1 MHGMR
6 KDQLILL
13 PHDPSWIDDFVAESR
28 KIREVLVESS
38 ITVEHVGSTA
48 IPTVHAKPILDI
60 AILCGEGGINP
71 VIQALVRVGYEYR
84 GHYGD
89 QDGHYY
95 AVLDQDG
102 IRFCQVHLYPEATD
116 DFRIKIL
123 FRDALRKNSELA
135 REYNACKLE
144 FAKVA
149 TNKLEYAEQ
158 KSKWVDK
165 FIVKVLSAAE
175 GA

>member
-13 PHDPSWIDDFVAESR
+13 PHDPSWIDDFVAESS

-60 AILCGEGGINP
+60 AILCGECGINP

-84 GHYGD
+84 GRYGD
-89 QDGHYY
+89 QEGHYY
-95 AVLDQDG
+95 AVLDQDE

-116 DFRIKIL
+116 
-123 FRDALRKNSELA
+123 EL
-135 REYNACKLE
+135 YGHP
-144 FAKVA
+144 
-149 TNKLEYAEQ
+149 Y
-158 KSKWVDK
+158 
-165 FIVKVLSAAE
+165 
-175 GA
+175 